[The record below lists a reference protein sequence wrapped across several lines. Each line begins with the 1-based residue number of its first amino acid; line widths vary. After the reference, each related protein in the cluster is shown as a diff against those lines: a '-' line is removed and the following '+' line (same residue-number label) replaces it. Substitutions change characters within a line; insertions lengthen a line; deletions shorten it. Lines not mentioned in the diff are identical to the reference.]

1 MISREIGSC
10 SKKDNKSEI
19 SIEVR
24 LSVLISE
31 TFRLIVK
38 IAGKS
43 CAVLLNKSPKCST
56 LVSPPLICVKGPF
69 MP

>member
-10 SKKDNKSEI
+10 SKKDTKSVI
-19 SIEVR
+19 LIEVR

-31 TFRLIVK
+31 AFRLTVK

-43 CAVLLNKSPKCST
+43 CAVLLNKIPKLSI
-56 LVSPPLICVKGPF
+56 LVSPPLICTKGPF